1 MRGATREDNIQ
12 LNKEISGCGS
22 TSRLCG
28 LITKHAGE
36 FNHVNVATAFRKLL
50 LASRSGMP
58 RGVVEDA
65 LEALE
70 QRALQTME
78 DFGAREIANTLHSM
92 AKARYRPTRAV
103 LLCELGD
110 RLRAVAG
117 ECIPQHIANTLW
129 AYATMGERPGAG
141 VVGALEGRLRA
152 VAGECSLRQISDM
165 LWACARLGLTT
176 EDGLVGALEGQA
188 QVLGCEGMQL
198 AAFDTAMESAT
209 ADAGVS
215 LGQREGGSNHT
226 SVSTGGEEA
235 SQVTTTQG
243 VGSEPRREVTQSESG
258 GAARAESSAARN
270 ANEKSLREMNAEEV
284 AEWVRQVLAQE
295 DSPSV
300 QECVEEVVEAF
311 RANMVSG
318 VDVME
323 LTSEDMREELGIR
336 TLRVRKALNHAIRAD
351 KSGGV

>member
-70 QRALQTME
+70 QRALQTVE
-78 DFGAREIANTLHSM
+78 DFGARGIANTLHSM

-110 RLRAVAG
+110 RLRAVKG
-117 ECIPQHIANTLW
+117 ECKPQEIANTLW

-141 VVGALEGRLRA
+141 VVGAL
-152 VAGECSLRQISDM
+152 
-165 LWACARLGLTT
+165 
-176 EDGLVGALEGQA
+176 
-188 QVLGCEGMQL
+188 
-198 AAFDTAMESAT
+198 
-209 ADAGVS
+209 
-215 LGQREGGSNHT
+215 
-226 SVSTGGEEA
+226 
-235 SQVTTTQG
+235 
-243 VGSEPRREVTQSESG
+243 
-258 GAARAESSAARN
+258 
-270 ANEKSLREMNAEEV
+270 
-284 AEWVRQVLAQE
+284 
-295 DSPSV
+295 
-300 QECVEEVVEAF
+300 
-311 RANMVSG
+311 
-318 VDVME
+318 
-323 LTSEDMREELGIR
+323 
-336 TLRVRKALNHAIRAD
+336 
-351 KSGGV
+351 